1 MVKWISRCESFDRN
15 FILLVHAIFEIEVAF
30 FIFKETEKKGKKKK
44 REKVVDEMLAEVY
57 QSVLSQF
64 FVVVLFIYSL
74 LLFNITCMF

>member
-15 FILLVHAIFEIEVAF
+15 FILLVHAIFEIKVAF

-57 QSVLSQF
+57 HSVLSQF
-64 FVVVLFIYSL
+64 FDLCFFVVFNYLFSTL
-74 LLFNITCMF
+74 V